1 VDLLSVVV
9 FLIIVMIAIQF
20 WRLRAIAEYTVEYA
34 NLYCKRHQLQ
44 YISLARTATKFTA
57 YNGRLD
63 WQLNYQLEF
72 SSDGQTEYVGS
83 IVTHG
88 KHVIEIEL
96 PAYRVESAE
105 KDVNY

>member
-1 VDLLSVVV
+1 MDLLSVVV
-9 FLIIVMIAIQF
+9 LLLVVVIVIQF

-34 NLYCKRHQLQ
+34 NQYCKRHQLQ

-57 YNGRLD
+57 YKGRLD

-88 KHVIEIEL
+88 KHIVEIEL
-96 PAYRVESAE
+96 PAYRVESATSE
-105 KDVNY
+105 FN